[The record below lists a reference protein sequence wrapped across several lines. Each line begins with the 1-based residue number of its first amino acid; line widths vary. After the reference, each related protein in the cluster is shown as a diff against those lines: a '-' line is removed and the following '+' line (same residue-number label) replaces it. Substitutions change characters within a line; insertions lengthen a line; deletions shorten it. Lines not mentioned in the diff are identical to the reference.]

1 MKNNE
6 WLTAESF
13 EHAHEV
19 VSAINTLSIDAKL
32 KLACADDRGRE
43 EEVAQARDRLVTF
56 LCRLENVVDDAARRP
71 DGNVLGVDPRLGEL
85 ASKFLTGR
93 SQLPRR
99 SPLYSV
105 SLGEIRRLLGAQK
118 AEDLKMLVK
127 LLRALRVL
135 IEQHAHSDVVRILG
149 DVYRMLALLE

>member
-1 MKNNE
+1 
-6 WLTAESF
+6 
-13 EHAHEV
+13 
-19 VSAINTLSIDAKL
+19 
-32 KLACADDRGRE
+32 
-43 EEVAQARDRLVTF
+43 LVTF
-56 LCRLENVVDDAARRP
+56 LSRLENVVDDAARRP
-71 DGNVLGVDPRLGEL
+71 DGTVLGVDPRLGEL

-105 SLGEIRRLLGAQK
+105 SLGELRRLLGAQK

-135 IEQHAHSDVVRILG
+135 IEQHAHSDVVGILG
-149 DVYRMLALLE
+149 DV

>member
-13 EHAHEV
+13 ESAHEV
-19 VSAINTLSIDAKL
+19 VSAINTLSIYAKL
-32 KLACADDRGRE
+32 QLADLDHGARE
-43 EEVAQARDRLVTF
+43 KEAAQARDRIASFVD
-56 LCRLENVVDDAARRP
+56 RLANVVQSAERRP
-71 DGNVLGVDPRLGEL
+71 DGSVLGVDPRLGEL
-85 ASKFLTGR
+85 ASKFLSER

-105 SLGEIRRLLGAQK
+105 SFAEMRHLLSATTS
-118 AEDLKMLVK
+118 EDLKKLIG

-135 IEQHAHSDVVRILG
+135 IEQHAHSDIVGILG
-149 DVYRMLALLE
+149 DV